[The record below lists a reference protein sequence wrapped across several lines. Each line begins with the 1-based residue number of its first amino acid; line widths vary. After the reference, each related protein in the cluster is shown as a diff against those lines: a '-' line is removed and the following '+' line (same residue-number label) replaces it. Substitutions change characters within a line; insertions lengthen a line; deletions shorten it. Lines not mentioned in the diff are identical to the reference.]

1 MSSCYSCNK
10 GNANARR
17 LQEKTT
23 ISTHFFGHKKKT
35 RRFLATAA
43 VSANLAR
50 ATRRFFTAT
59 RRIRSCHTSQSLTPH
74 VAITHATRRIFTCHT
89 SQERPSHVASQF
101 SNESNVKMAC
111 NCRQNLHDS
120 ALPTLEPTLPKRTVA
135 QSDKCSECRFVGFF
149 REKIT
154 GYKPPFAAKM
164 RKGQKKTN
172 APKLSSERSF
182 IIILL
187 CCAVYSSAGV
197 SSATG
202 SATGAS
208 STAGVSATGAATG
221 APSATTV
228 KGTCAA
234 TSLCSFT
241 VAT

>member
-1 MSSCYSCNK
+1 MRDVCKRNPQFRPTFS
-10 GNANARR
+10 
-17 LQEKTT
+17 
-23 ISTHFFGHKKKT
+23 
-35 RRFLATAA
+35 
-43 VSANLAR
+43 
-50 ATRRFFTAT
+50 ATRRKPDD
-59 RRIRSCHTSQSLTPH
+59 SSQLQPSQLILRVPR
-74 VAITHATRRIFTCHT
+74 VAFSQPRVAFAHATRRIFTCHT
-89 SQERPSHVASQF
+89 SQKRPPHVASQF

-120 ALPTLEPTLPKRTVA
+120 ALPTLEPTPPKRTVA

-172 APKLSSERSF
+172 APKLSSERSL